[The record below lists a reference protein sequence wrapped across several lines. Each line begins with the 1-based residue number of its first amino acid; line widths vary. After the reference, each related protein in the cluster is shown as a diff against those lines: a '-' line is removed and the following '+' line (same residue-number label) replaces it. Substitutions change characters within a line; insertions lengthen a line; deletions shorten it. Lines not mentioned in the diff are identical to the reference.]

1 MMSFRLTEANKG
13 IDVMNAD
20 KLCAIIGKTLPSR
33 FECSLAPQ
41 EGVRVR
47 TPLMYLDGGIVDVFV
62 LERGNGYIVTDFG
75 DALGWLR
82 MQSVNAQSSLQQNLK
97 IKEICHTLGIELH
110 SSQLVLRSGVDDTLK
125 DTVLRVAQAVVDVSN
140 VVRSNA

>member
-1 MMSFRLTEANKG
+1 MIEPTLTQG
-13 IDVMNAD
+13 IGVMNSD

-33 FECSLAPQ
+33 FECSPVPQ

-47 TPLMYLDGGIVDVFV
+47 TSLMYPDGGIVDVFV

-82 MQSVNAQSSLQQNLK
+82 MQSVNVQPSPQQNLM

-110 SSQLVLRSGVDDTLK
+110 SGQLVLRSGGIDDMLEK
-125 DTVLRVAQAVVDVSN
+125 AVLRVAQAVVRVSY
-140 VVRSNA
+140 VVHSNA

>member
-1 MMSFRLTEANKG
+1 MIESTLTQG
-13 IDVMNAD
+13 IGVMNFD
-20 KLCAIIGKTLPSR
+20 KFCAIIGKTLSSR

-47 TPLMYLDGGIVDVFV
+47 TPLMYPDGGIVDVFV

-82 MQSVNAQSSLQQNLK
+82 MQSVNAQPSPQQNLM
-97 IKEICHTLGIELH
+97 IKEICRTHGIELH
-110 SSQLVLRSGVDDTLK
+110 SSQLVLKSGIDDTLEK
-125 DTVLRVAQAVVDVSN
+125 AVLCVAQAVVRVSDV
-140 VVRSNA
+140 VHSNA